1 MGGFKDQLLPT
12 LEVLLVLKDAPCP
25 CHNPWKNP
33 LVPALELPPVAGD
46 KRSRVSPRFAVNT
59 QR

>member
-25 CHNPWKNP
+25 CHNPWKKTP
-33 LVPALELPPVAGD
+33 RASPGAATRGGD

>member
-33 LVPALELPPVAGD
+33 LVPALELPPVAGTNGAE
-46 KRSRVSPRFAVNT
+46 SLLALL
-59 QR
+59 